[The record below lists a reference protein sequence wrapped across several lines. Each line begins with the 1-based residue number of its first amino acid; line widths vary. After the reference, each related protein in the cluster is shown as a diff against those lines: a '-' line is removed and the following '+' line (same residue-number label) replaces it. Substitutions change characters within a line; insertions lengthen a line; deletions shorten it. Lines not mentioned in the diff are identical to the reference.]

1 MSSQE
6 IVSNAKKEFIQ
17 NMQKWV
23 TSDTQLKLVN
33 EKTKQ
38 LRQYRNTLS
47 ENICNYIQENNMEN
61 TRLEI
66 SDGEVKMVDKKEYA
80 PITFGYIEETLGKII
95 KDKSQIDYIIKSLK
109 DNRKI
114 TTHQELRK
122 IVNSK

>member
-1 MSSQE
+1 MSSE
-6 IVSNAKKEFIQ
+6 VVVNDKKEFIQ
-17 NMQKWV
+17 NVQKWV
-23 TSDTQLKLVN
+23 TSDTQLKMVN

-66 SDGEVKMVDKKEYA
+66 SDGEIKMFDKKEYA

-95 KDKSQIDYIIKSLK
+95 KEKSQIDYIIKTLK
-109 DNRKI
+109 ENRKI
-114 TTHQELRK
+114 TVCQELRK
-122 IVNSK
+122 IGQAK

>member
-1 MSSQE
+1 MSSSD
-6 IVSNAKKEFIQ
+6 IVINEKKEFIQ
-17 NMQKWV
+17 NVQKWV

-47 ENICNYIQENNMEN
+47 ENICSYIQENNMEN

-66 SDGEVKMVDKKEYA
+66 SDGEVKMFDKKDYA

-95 KDKSQIDYIIKSLK
+95 KEKSQVDYIIKTLK
-109 DNRKI
+109 ENRKI
-114 TTHQELRK
+114 NIHQELRK
-122 IVNSK
+122 IDK

>member
-1 MSSQE
+1 MSSE
-6 IVSNAKKEFIQ
+6 VIVNDKKEFIQ
-17 NMQKWV
+17 NVQKWV
-23 TSDTQLKLVN
+23 TSDTQLKMIN

-66 SDGEVKMVDKKEYA
+66 SDGEIKMFDKKEYA

-95 KDKSQIDYIIKSLK
+95 KEKSQIVYIIKTLK
-109 DNRKI
+109 ENRKI
-114 TTHQELRK
+114 TVCQELRK
-122 IVNSK
+122 IGQAK

>member
-1 MSSQE
+1 MSSE
-6 IVSNAKKEFIQ
+6 VIINDKKEFIQ
-17 NMQKWV
+17 NVQKWV
-23 TSDTQLKLVN
+23 TSDTQLKMVN

-66 SDGEVKMVDKKEYA
+66 SDGEIKMFDKKEYA

-95 KDKSQIDYIIKSLK
+95 KEKSQIDYIIKTLK
-109 DNRKI
+109 ENRKI
-114 TTHQELRK
+114 TVCQELRK
-122 IVNSK
+122 IGQAK